1 MQNVKNCVKV
11 FRRLSSY
18 TYLAHY
24 GAGMDGK
31 DTAAACIGYSF
42 KLLGQKIRAFATF
55 VNFYGPPNNTTSSDD
70 EA

>member
-1 MQNVKNCVKV
+1 MQNVKNCDKV
-11 FRRLSSY
+11 IRRLSSY

-55 VNFYGPPNNTTSSDD
+55 VNFYGPPNNTTSSDRR
-70 EA
+70 